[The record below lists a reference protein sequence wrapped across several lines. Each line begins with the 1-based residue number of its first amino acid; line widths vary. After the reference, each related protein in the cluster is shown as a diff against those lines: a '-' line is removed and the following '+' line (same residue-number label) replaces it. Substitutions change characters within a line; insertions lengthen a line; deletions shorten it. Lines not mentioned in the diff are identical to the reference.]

1 MEMVKMHGALTVEKN
16 VLEYVKKC
24 LNESLVNFAVVAER
38 DSLKEDILA
47 TNQQI
52 PPMLAEFCEEN
63 KTHSTF
69 VFELD
74 IPRDRAE
81 SLAGVLIDPIIKVLS
96 KKGFYRSLF

>member
-47 TNQQI
+47 TNPQM
-52 PPMLAEFCEEN
+52 PPLLADFCEE
-63 KTHSTF
+63 KMTHSTF

-74 IPRDRAE
+74 VPRDRAE
-81 SLAGVLIDPIIKVLS
+81 SIADILIDPIVEVLS
-96 KKGFYRSLF
+96 GEGFFGSLF